1 MNLFANKLGKL
12 RLFEFFDYSFS
23 KKEKISLIFIRQHS
37 PTHPPPF
44 LQKQKRGLG
53 MPNFLKLK
61 NIKSHKSCGHQPS
74 LNESSDKKTL
84 GIGNFAFHVLYFMK
98 LKTSIGQGAV
108 SFDIPT
114 YWYMIQIN

>member
-1 MNLFANKLGKL
+1 M
-12 RLFEFFDYSFS
+12 SFLTIHFQ
-23 KKEKISLIFIRQHS
+23 KKKKFHLSSSVNTPPRT
-37 PTHPPPF
+37 PPPPF

-114 YWYMIQIN
+114 Y

>member
-23 KKEKISLIFIRQHS
+23 KKEKISLIVIRQHS
-37 PTHPPPF
+37 PTHPPPPSF
-44 LQKQKRGLG
+44 LQKQKHGLG

-61 NIKSHKSCGHQPS
+61 NIKSRKSCGHQPS
-74 LNESSDKKTL
+74 
-84 GIGNFAFHVLYFMK
+84 

-108 SFDIPT
+108 SFGLPT
-114 YWYMIQIN
+114 Y